1 VRQPSGCR
9 AEASECLSGGAM
21 AIKRPPPFSLRLTFE
36 QRTRLEEMAGDLSL
50 GGYVLERLF
59 AAEAN
64 PSPRR
69 RSKHPVKDHQ
79 ALAQVLGLL
88 GKSRLSSNLNQLAH
102 SANSGSLPVT
112 PDTEMALLQA
122 AADVREMRKMLIA
135 ALNLEV
141 D

>member
-1 VRQPSGCR
+1 
-9 AEASECLSGGAM
+9 M

-50 GGYVLERLF
+50 GGYVLGRLF

-69 RSKHPVKDHQ
+69 RSKYPVKDHQ
-79 ALAQVLGLL
+79 ALAQVLGML